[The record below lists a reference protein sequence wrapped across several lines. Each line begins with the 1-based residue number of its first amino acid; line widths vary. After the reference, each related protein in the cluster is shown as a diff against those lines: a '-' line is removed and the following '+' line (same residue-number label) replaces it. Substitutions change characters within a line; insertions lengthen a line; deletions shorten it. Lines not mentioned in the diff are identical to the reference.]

1 MSTSGTPD
9 WVSFYCSEDV
19 VRSYSRGHTLQ
30 APEQAILDHLG
41 PALLARSRVLDLG
54 VGGGRTTPEL
64 VRRCASYVGADFAAP
79 MVEACR
85 QRFGDLL
92 QRGNVAFEVADARAL
107 PFASASFDLLVF
119 SFNGIDLVGGGAQRL
134 QALSECRR
142 VLRPGGQLVYSS
154 HNLNWLDSRRAIRW
168 EGLRDYLG
176 TQLFWTRM
184 RWLNRGRFPV
194 TSPDIDLVDPYGGG
208 LTSYLRP
215 AEMLRQSEA
224 MGWTRVRAYGVDGRV
239 LAAGLALE
247 RATDPW
253 IYFLCE
259 ESRAV

>member
-92 QRGNVAFEVADARAL
+92 QRGNVAFDVADARAL

-142 VLRPGGQLVYSS
+142 VLRPGG
-154 HNLNWLDSRRAIRW
+154 
-168 EGLRDYLG
+168 
-176 TQLFWTRM
+176 
-184 RWLNRGRFPV
+184 
-194 TSPDIDLVDPYGGG
+194 
-208 LTSYLRP
+208 
-215 AEMLRQSEA
+215 
-224 MGWTRVRAYGVDGRV
+224 
-239 LAAGLALE
+239 AAGLFLAQPELARQSARHPLGRPAGLPRDTALLDPDALAQPRALPGDLARHRPGRPLWRWADQLSAAGGDAAPE
-247 RATDPW
+247 RGHGLDAGAR
-253 IYFLCE
+253 L
-259 ESRAV
+259 RG